1 MEKLTVQ
8 KLFNE
13 LNKKLRLELLNSD
26 RGFKRLINEPDL
38 HRPGLALSGFVEVFT
53 YKRVQIMGNSE
64 HGYLKTL
71 SPSDRT
77 RAIQT
82 LLSFELPC
90 LIVTESN
97 EPPAE
102 LVNGADEKGICIFR
116 TSFKT
121 TRLMHLLSDYMD
133 DKFAPKVTVH
143 GSLVD
148 VYGIGLLFTGRS
160 AIGKSEIALDLVER
174 GHRLVADDVVNIAR
188 KAEGILIG
196 TASEILQHHME
207 IRGLGIVDVHSVFG
221 IRAIRVQKRVEVV
234 VHLEEWDDEAD
245 YERIGLDESS
255 TKILDVEIPLI
266 KLPIFPGK
274 NITVIAEVVALN
286 QLLKIYGVYPAKR
299 FNERLIKKM
308 QQKSPILDK
317 YMDFYLDRD
326 FE

>member
-1 MEKLTVQ
+1 MDNITVQ
-8 KLFNE
+8 QLFND
-13 LNKKLRLELLNSD
+13 LKKKLRLELLNSD
-26 RGFKRLINEPDL
+26 RGFKRMIVEPDL

-53 YKRVQIMGNSE
+53 YQRVQIIGNSE

-71 SPSDRT
+71 SAAERK
-77 RAIQT
+77 RAIERV
-82 LLSFELPC
+82 LAFELPC
-90 LIVTESN
+90 IIITENN
-97 EPPAE
+97 EPPKE
-102 LVNGADEKGICIFR
+102 MVSGADARGICVFR
-116 TSFKT
+116 TPFKT

-133 DKFAPKVTVH
+133 DKFAPTVTVH
-143 GSLVD
+143 GTLVD

-160 AIGKSEIALDLVER
+160 GIGKSEIALDLVER
-174 GHRLVADDVVNIAR
+174 GHRLVADDVVNISR
-188 KAEGILIG
+188 KAEGVLIG

-234 VHLEEWDDEAD
+234 VHLEEWDDDAD

-255 TKILDVEIPLI
+255 TKILEVEIPLI

-286 QLLKIYGVYPAKR
+286 QLLKIYGVHPAKK
-299 FNERLIKKM
+299 FNERLIRKM
-308 QQKSPILDK
+308 QRKSSSDV
-317 YMDFYLDRD
+317 YRDYYLDRD